1 MTKATLNYVIKI
13 GNEVKTLNLYS
24 EPLYSIDQLTS
35 LYMNDKDFIS
45 NYYDRD
51 RIKQFVRENG
61 NIEGN
66 LSIEY
71 PISIKEVERLPLL
84 FNLKQKLYAVDNPF
98 KGELTELEKAR
109 RLLFNSKNQ
118 LFANLVLS
126 SKIIDKYLTTLIDLP
141 PKTESIIYK
150 YGLKTVFL
158 KNKHYIRFRD
168 LIRFRIKSR
177 KLGPLREVYEDI
189 LNDIKNE
196 INNLNDDNYYFYNRQ
211 FKLLIDE
218 YNNHM
223 SEISVKNL
231 KIQSIRRIDKYRIVK
246 AYR

>member
-45 NYYDRD
+45 NFYDRD
-51 RIKQFVRENG
+51 RIKEFVRENG

-71 PISIKEVERLPLL
+71 PISIKEVERLP
-84 FNLKQKLYAVDNPF
+84 
-98 KGELTELEKAR
+98 
-109 RLLFNSKNQ
+109 LLFNSKNQ

-141 PKTESIIYK
+141 PKTESIVYK

-177 KLGPLREVYEDI
+177 KLGPLREVYEDM